1 MLFVTDIVVFFAI
14 TKSAEGVAFFSAA
27 FVIASL
33 VTYAGGISSGA
44 YGKLLGGGKRTFLKE
59 NINHLFY
66 FAILLVAVSITFSKA
81 SLFAL
86 NPIYEIAFPVVIFL
100 SIRMTFFL
108 LTQTFSS
115 YLSGIED
122 VDTKLNPTIREY
134 LKSKLFML
142 PNLQIIQNAIYI
154 GILSIVMLL
163 EFDKIKEID
172 LVIHWAIIAL
182 ITQIPLAIYLG
193 YLVKKNF
200 ALTLEWMRVGK
211 YLLVSIG
218 MFSLSYVLH
227 EKYLIYNTEAIQFI
241 PNLLLFIAIGVI
253 GYFVI
258 TYLIDTKIKELIN
271 SIFSEIKKKT

>member
-1 MLFVTDIVVFFAI
+1 MPTPKVVPLF
-14 TKSAEGVAFFSAA
+14 
-27 FVIASL
+27 
-33 VTYAGGISSGA
+33 
-44 YGKLLGGGKRTFLKE
+44 
-59 NINHLFY
+59 
-66 FAILLVAVSITFSKA
+66 VSITFSKA
-81 SLFAL
+81 GLFAL

-122 VDTKLNPTIREY
+122 VDTKLNPTVREY

-200 ALTLEWMRVGK
+200 ALTLEWMR
-211 YLLVSIG
+211 I
-218 MFSLSYVLH
+218 
-227 EKYLIYNTEAIQFI
+227 
-241 PNLLLFIAIGVI
+241 
-253 GYFVI
+253 
-258 TYLIDTKIKELIN
+258 
-271 SIFSEIKKKT
+271 